1 MKKLLIL
8 LLFIP
13 LTFACSDDVND
24 SRLTITNDAGEN
36 FRITRIAM
44 DFGNNPNEFS
54 DLNIQNGQSQT
65 FTFKHNTWL
74 GSGGISTNVNITH
87 TCASQSWTRSYLFIN
102 GEFNYS
108 STTSLS
114 FVYDPDCG
122 SGTCDSVC
130 LIPE

>member
-1 MKKLLIL
+1 MLQIGGMKKLLLL
-8 LLFIP
+8 LLFIS
-13 LTFACSDDVND
+13 LTFACSDDDND

-36 FRITRIAM
+36 FRITQIA
-44 DFGNNPNEFS
+44 FEGNEFS

-65 FTFKHNTWL
+65 FTFLRNT
-74 GSGGISTNVNITH
+74 SMAGGISSNVNITH
-87 TCASQSWTRSYLFIN
+87 ICASQSWTRSYPVD
-102 GEFNYS
+102 FNYR

>member
-1 MKKLLIL
+1 MVNRR
-8 LLFIP
+8 F
-13 LTFACSDDVND
+13 TNVND

-65 FTFKHNTWL
+65 FTFIHNTFL
-74 GSGGISTNVNITH
+74 GTGAPPRVNITH
-87 TCASQSWTRSYLFIN
+87 ICDSQDWTRTYSVD
-102 GEFNYS
+102 FNYR

-114 FVYDPDCG
+114 FVYDTDCG